1 MNILQNWDTWLFLHL
16 NGDGGVLI
24 DQFMYLYSGK
34 WIWIPLYA
42 AIFAIVIRNFHWK
55 VVLSVVVAITLTI
68 VITDQV
74 TAGLI
79 RPIVARLRPA
89 HPESDICELVH
100 IVNDYRG
107 GRYSFPSA
115 HAANTFGLACFIW
128 YLFRNRWLT
137 LFMMLWAVVT
147 CYTRIYLGVHYPG
160 DLLVGALLGLFSA
173 LLMYLLFRLL
183 HPSKALEVRKD
194 AKWLM
199 LPIIAGSLVIVG
211 ILIYVIVTT

>member
-1 MNILQNWDTWLFLHL
+1 MHLLQDWDTWLFLQL
-16 NGDGGVLI
+16 NGDGGMFA

-42 AIFAIVIRNFHWK
+42 SIFAIVIRNFHWK
-55 VVLSVVVAITLTI
+55 VALSVVVAITLTV

-74 TAGLI
+74 TASLI
-79 RPIVARLRPA
+79 RPLVARLRPA
-89 HPESDICELVH
+89 NPESEICQLVH

-128 YLFRNRWLT
+128 YLFRNWKLT
-137 LFMMLWAVVT
+137 SFMMFWALVT
-147 CYTRIYLGVHYPG
+147 CYSRIYLGVHYPG
-160 DLLVGALLGLFSA
+160 DLLVGGVLGLFSA

-183 HPSKALEVRKD
+183 HPSKACEVQRT
-194 AKWLM
+194 AQWLT
-199 LPIIAGSLVIVG
+199 LPIITGSLLIVG